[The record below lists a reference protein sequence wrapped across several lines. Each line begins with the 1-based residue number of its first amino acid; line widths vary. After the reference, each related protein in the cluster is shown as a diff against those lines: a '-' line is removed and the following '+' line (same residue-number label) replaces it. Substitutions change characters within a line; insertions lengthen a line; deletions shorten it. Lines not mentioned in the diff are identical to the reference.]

1 MFFIFLNTKLTL
13 IVFSILLFSSY
24 FFYFL
29 SRKKLSYW
37 GQKRL
42 SADGERIKK
51 LQDAYNLIQEI
62 KLYKKYDYIKN
73 LFALP
78 NRVSAHMGRN
88 QVILQNV
95 PRLWTEFFAIFSFMM
110 AVTFLLSYSSISNN
124 FITDLGVFGAA
135 TIRLMPSANKILS
148 CIHTF
153 RYASP
158 SITTIGNLLDEVK
171 KHSPIE
177 TKNKKQNNHLNFS
190 NKININNINFNY
202 DTKIIFE
209 NFSCS
214 IKKNNV
220 TCIIGKS
227 GRGKSTLVN
236 LLLGFIRPSEGSID
250 IDGNILNKINIHE
263 WHEKI
268 SFVPQNVILF
278 QGTLK
283 ENIIFGDEKNN
294 FDEIHI
300 NNAVKLA
307 NLSEL
312 IDSLPDGLNTMVSE
326 KGSNFSGGQIQRIGI
341 ARALYRKPELLIFD
355 EPTSS
360 LDSDTEMKLISE
372 IVSLKSHATI
382 VIVTHN
388 SKIINICDYSI
399 DLDE

>member
-1 MFFIFLNTKLTL
+1 
-13 IVFSILLFSSY
+13 
-24 FFYFL
+24 
-29 SRKKLSYW
+29 
-37 GQKRL
+37 
-42 SADGERIKK
+42 
-51 LQDAYNLIQEI
+51 
-62 KLYKKYDYIKN
+62 
-73 LFALP
+73 
-78 NRVSAHMGRN
+78 
-88 QVILQNV
+88 
-95 PRLWTEFFAIFSFMM
+95 
-110 AVTFLLSYSSISNN
+110 
-124 FITDLGVFGAA
+124 
-135 TIRLMPSANKILS
+135 MPSANKILS

-341 ARALYRKPELLIFD
+341 ARIYRKPELLIFD

-372 IVSLKSHATI
+372 IVSLKATQQ
-382 VIVTHN
+382 
-388 SKIINICDYSI
+388 
-399 DLDE
+399 